1 MKLLAQDLRRDSRIP
16 QEGVRIDHALSCADE
31 SSSVVAAIFAQSTRG
46 FIRRMFSIVRRTIA
60 IVCAQL
66 TSKRVPP
73 MLSNTSKRLGITEE
87 AIMTVTVTS
96 KGQVTVPKPVRDRLG
111 IKPGSKVDFEVAEDG
126 RAFLRKVGKR
136 TVKPSRFERM
146 RGTATSGLTTD
157 AIMALS
163 RGESR

>member
-1 MKLLAQDLRRDSRIP
+1 MFT
-16 QEGVRIDHALSCADE
+16 
-31 SSSVVAAIFAQSTRG
+31 SSSYLTS
-46 FIRRMFSIVRRTIA
+46 A
-60 IVCAQL
+60 IVH
-66 TSKRVPP
+66 S
-73 MLSNTSKRLGITEE
+73 MLSNTSERLYITEK

-96 KGQVTVPKPVRDRLG
+96 KGQVTFPKQVRDRLG

-126 RAFLRKVGKR
+126 RAFLRRVGKR

-163 RGESR
+163 RGES